1 ALARVVHRDRVRPEI
16 PRIGVPAAADCELA
30 RFRARRGLDQ
40 VVVEDVGRP
49 YDIAVAD
56 RRVGEAGVTLLPRVA
71 LWAWVALRARV
82 ALWAR
87 IALRPLLVPRQRVL
101 GGLALRV
108 VRDGAQGTGLLLVAR
123 LDSSTGARDPPGRRS
138 HAAGGGKDQGERC
151 RDVCIGQV

>member
-30 RFRARRGLDQ
+30 RFTARRGLDQ

-71 LWAWVALRARV
+71 LWARVALR
-82 ALWAR
+82 AR

-123 LDSSTGARDPPGRRS
+123 LDRSTGARDPPGRR
-138 HAAGGGKDQGERC
+138 
-151 RDVCIGQV
+151 